1 MTRKTCLGVLGEG
14 AWGTAIAHLLA
25 RNGHDVS
32 IWCHD
37 QACANEINSQ
47 HTNSRYTPNVMLP
60 ASIRATASLEEIFA
74 QSQTIFEAIPVQFL
88 RATLKQAQPYVKKDH
103 HMVVLS
109 KGIESESLLLVS
121 QLVTDL
127 FGKDF
132 SVTVLSGPSFSKDL
146 IAQQPTAV
154 MLASQHEVWSHSV
167 QKLVENTYFSTQI
180 SDDYLG
186 VQVCGA
192 YKNIAALG
200 IGIIE
205 GAGFGPNTQFLALM
219 RFLDEMKL
227 VIQEFGGN
235 AQTAYSLAG
244 IGDLTLTAFGGCS
257 KNRKVGGLLGQGK
270 KLETILHETGMIPEG
285 ANTLVSLHQ
294 FSQQKGIVF
303 PLSAAIY
310 DVVYENKRV
319 NTLIDYLQH

>member
-1 MTRKTCLGVLGEG
+1 MSRVTCLGVLGEG

-25 RNGHDVS
+25 HNGHDV
-32 IWCHD
+32 IVWCHD
-37 QACANEINSQ
+37 QACVEDINIQ
-47 HTNSRYTPNVMLP
+47 HTNTRYAPNVVLP
-60 ASIRATASLEEIFA
+60 SSIRATTSLKEVFE
-74 QSQTIFEAIPVQFL
+74 SSTTIFEAIPVQFL
-88 RATLKQAQPYVKKDH
+88 RATLKQAQPLVTKEH
-103 HMVVLS
+103 HVVVLS

-121 QLVTDL
+121 QLITDL

-132 SVTVLSGPSFSKDL
+132 PSTILSGPSFAKDL

-154 MLASQHEVWSHSV
+154 MLASQHEVWSHMI
-167 QKLVENTYFSTQI
+167 QKLVDNTYFSTEI

-205 GAGFGPNTQFLALM
+205 GAGFGANTQFLMLM
-219 RFLDEMKL
+219 KSIEEMKQ
-227 VIQEFGGN
+227 VITAFGGN
-235 AQTAYSLAG
+235 PPTAYSLAG

-270 KLETILHETGMIPEG
+270 KLKTILNETGIIPEG

-303 PLSAAIY
+303 PLSAVIY
-310 DVVYENKRV
+310 DVVYENKPASM
-319 NTLIDYLQH
+319 LIDCLRG